1 VSNKILVINQHFY
14 PEVAA
19 TGQLLLD
26 LCEDLVGAGY
36 RVRVITGN
44 PDGDSNKNNKVPRRE
59 NYKGVEIL
67 RLKNTTFNKYRMSG
81 RIFNYLSFHFLVFF
95 QILFCRKSDLV
106 IVLSTPPF
114 ISFYGLLLKV
124 LKGVK
129 TIYIVQDLFPDLVVE
144 LGKIKN
150 KCFINIL
157 ENLSKCII
165 RKMDRV
171 VVVGEFMKRKIE
183 REILQGLQ
191 GMGSDH
197 IITIHNWADGEKIKV
212 IQGEEGRNLLNK
224 AEWGLEGKF
233 IVLYSG
239 NIGDLHEFNT
249 IVSAAEDLEMQGWNN
264 ICFVF
269 IGEGIK
275 KKYIEEKVKEKRLN
289 NILFFP
295 FQPRE
300 GLNYSLGM
308 ADVSLVTLDEGFEGM
323 VVPSKI
329 YGILASGR
337 PVIAVV
343 GRESEVTEIISK
355 GKCGEIV
362 KIGDYKNLSEIIIN
376 YYDNSKKCYQ
386 EGMSG
391 RKYFEENYDRKIAT
405 KKYIKVIEETLGVL
419 S

>member
-1 VSNKILVINQHFY
+1 MTKKILVINQHFF

-26 LCEDLVGAGY
+26 LCEDLVKAGY
-36 RVRVITGN
+36 VVNVITGN
-44 PDGDSNKNNKVPRRE
+44 PNGVLNKNNKVPGRE
-59 NYKGVEIL
+59 NYEGIEIL

-81 RIFNYLSFHFLVFF
+81 RILNYLTFHFLVFF
-95 QILFCRKSDLV
+95 QILFCKKPDLV
-106 IVLSTPPF
+106 FVLSTPPF

-124 LKGVK
+124 LKRVK
-129 TIYIVQDLFPDLVVE
+129 TIYIVQDLFPDLVIE

-150 KCFINIL
+150 KYFINIL
-157 ENLSKCII
+157 ESLSKLII
-165 RKMDRV
+165 RRMDRV
-171 VVVGEFMKRKIE
+171 VVVGEFMERKIK
-183 REILQGLQ
+183 RDILQG
-191 GMGSDH
+191 MDSDH
-197 IITIHNWADGEKIKV
+197 IIIIHNWADGEKIKV
-212 IQGEEGRNLLNK
+212 MSGEKEKNFLK
-224 AEWGLEGKF
+224 EEWGLEGKF
-233 IVLYSG
+233 IVSYSG

-249 IVSAAEDLEMQGWNN
+249 IISAANDLGEQGWGK

-275 KKYIEEKVKEKRLN
+275 KEYIERKVKEKGLN
-289 NILFFP
+289 NVLFFP

-300 GLNYSLGM
+300 VLKYSLGL
-308 ADVSLVTLDEGFEGM
+308 ADVSLVTLEKGFEGM

-337 PVIAVV
+337 PAIAVV
-343 GRESEVTEIISK
+343 GGESEITEIIGK

-362 KIGDYKNLSEIIIN
+362 KIGDFKKLSEVIIN
-376 YYDNSKKCYQ
+376 YYNNSKKCYQ

-391 RKYFEENYDRKIAT
+391 RKYFEENYNRKIAVN
-405 KKYIKVIEETLGVL
+405 KYIKVIEETLGSL

>member
-1 VSNKILVINQHFY
+1 MNNKILVINQHFY

-26 LCEDLVGAGY
+26 LCEDLVGAEY
-36 RVRVITGN
+36 KVKVITGN
-44 PDGDSNKNNKVPRRE
+44 PNSDLNKNKKVPGKE
-59 NYKGVEIL
+59 NYKGIEIL
-67 RLKNTTFNKYRMSG
+67 RLKNTTFNKYKMSG
-81 RIFNYLSFHFLVFF
+81 RVLNYLTFHFLVFI
-95 QILFCRKSDLV
+95 QILFCRKPDLV

-124 LKGVK
+124 LKRVK

-150 KCFINIL
+150 KYFIKL
-157 ENLSKCII
+157 LKNLSKLII
-165 RKMDRV
+165 KKMDRI
-171 VVVGEFMKRKIE
+171 VVVGDFMKRKIE
-183 REILQGLQ
+183 KEILQGTQ
-191 GMGSDH
+191 GVNSGH
-197 IITIHNWADGEKIKV
+197 VITIHNWADGEKIRV
-212 IQGEEGRNLLNK
+212 IGEEKERNLVK
-224 AEWGLEGKF
+224 AEWDLDGKF

-239 NIGDLHEFNT
+239 NIGDLHEFDT
-249 IVSAAEDLEMQGWNN
+249 VISAAEDLEMQGWKD

-275 KKYIEEKVKEKRLN
+275 KEYIEKKVKEKGLN
-289 NILFFP
+289 NVLFFP

-343 GRESEVTEIISK
+343 GRESEVTEIVRK
-355 GKCGEIV
+355 GRCGEVV
-362 KIGDYKNLSEIIIN
+362 KIGDYKDLSEKIIS
-376 YYDNSKKCYQ
+376 YYNNQKKCYE
-386 EGMSG
+386 EGMGG
-391 RKYFEENYDRKIAT
+391 RKYFEENFDRRIAT
-405 KKYIKVIEETLGVL
+405 KKYIKVIEETLESL

>member
-1 VSNKILVINQHFY
+1 VNNKILVINQHFY

-26 LCEDLVGAGY
+26 LCEDLVKARY
-36 RVRVITGN
+36 VVKVITGN
-44 PDGDSNKNNKVPRRE
+44 PNGDFNKKNKILKRE
-59 NYKGVEIL
+59 NYKGIEIL
-67 RLKNTTFNKYRMSG
+67 RLKNTTFNKYRMMG
-81 RIFNYLSFHFLVFF
+81 RVLNYLSFHFLVFF
-95 QILFCRKSDLV
+95 QILFCRKPDLV

-114 ISFYGLLLKV
+114 ISFYGLLLKA
-124 LKGVK
+124 LKRVK
-129 TIYIVQDLFPDLVVE
+129 TIYIVQDLFPDLVIE

-150 KCFINIL
+150 KYFIKVL
-157 ENLSKCII
+157 KNLSKLIM

-171 VVVGEFMKRKIE
+171 VVVGDFMKRKIG
-183 REILQGLQ
+183 REILQGTD
-191 GMGSDH
+191 SEH

-212 IQGEEGRNLLNK
+212 LRGEEEGNLVNK

-239 NIGDLHEFNT
+239 NIGDLHEFDT
-249 IVSAAEDLEMQGWNN
+249 IISAAEELEMQRWKN

-269 IGEGIK
+269 VGEGIK
-275 KKYIEEKVKEKRLN
+275 KKYIERKVKEKGLN

-300 GLNYSLGM
+300 VLKYSLGV

-329 YGILASGR
+329 YGILASGK
-337 PVIAVV
+337 PAIAVV
-343 GRESEVTEIISK
+343 GGESEVTEIISK
-355 GKCGEIV
+355 GRCGEVV
-362 KIGDYKNLSEIIIN
+362 KIGDYKVLSDAVIE
-376 YYDNSKKCYQ
+376 YYNNSEKCYQ

-391 RKYFEENYDRKIAT
+391 RKYFEENFDRKIAT
-405 KKYIKVIEETLGVL
+405 KHYIKVIEEILGSL
-419 S
+419 P

>member
-1 VSNKILVINQHFY
+1 VNNKILVINQHFY

-26 LCEDLVGAGY
+26 LCVDLVKAGY
-36 RVRVITGN
+36 VVKVITGN
-44 PDGDSNKNNKVPRRE
+44 PNGDFNKKNKTLKRE
-59 NYKGVEIL
+59 NYKGIEIL
-67 RLKNTTFNKYRMSG
+67 RLKNTTFNKYRMTG
-81 RIFNYLSFHFLVFF
+81 RVLNYLSFHSLVFF
-95 QILFCRKSDLV
+95 QILFCKKPDLV
-106 IVLSTPPF
+106 LVMSTPPF
-114 ISFYGLLLKV
+114 ISFHGLV
-124 LKGVK
+124 LKKLKKVK
-129 TIYIVQDLFPDLVVE
+129 TIYIVQDLFPDLVIE

-150 KCFINIL
+150 KYFINIL
-157 ENLSKCII
+157 KSLSRCII
-165 RKMDRV
+165 RRMDRV
-171 VVVGEFMKRKIE
+171 LVVGEFMERKIE

-191 GMGSDH
+191 GMDSSQ
-197 IITIHNWADGEKIKV
+197 IITIHNWADGEKIS
-212 IQGEEGRNLLNK
+212 ILRGENEKNLIK
-224 AEWGLEGKF
+224 AEWGLEGRF

-239 NIGDLHEFNT
+239 NIGDLHEFDT
-249 IVSAAEDLEMQGWNN
+249 IISAAEDLEGQGWEK

-275 KKYIEEKVKEKRLN
+275 KEYIERKAKEKGLN

-300 GLNYSLGM
+300 VLKYSLGM

-343 GRESEVTEIISK
+343 GGESEVTEIISK
-355 GKCGEIV
+355 GRCGEIV
-362 KIGDYKNLSEIIIN
+362 KIGDYNALSDAVIN
-376 YYDNSKKCYQ
+376 YYNNSEKCYQ
-386 EGMSG
+386 EGMNG
-391 RKYFEENYDRKIAT
+391 RKYFEENFDRKIAT
-405 KKYIKVIEETLGVL
+405 EKYIKVIEEILGSL

>member
-1 VSNKILVINQHFY
+1 MANKILIINQHFY

-26 LCEDLVGAGY
+26 LCEDLVRAGY
-36 RVRVITGN
+36 RVKVITGN
-44 PDGDSNKNNKVPRRE
+44 PNADLNGKNKILKRE
-59 NYKGVEIL
+59 NYKGIEIL
-67 RLKNTTFNKYRMSG
+67 RLKNTTFDKYKMTG
-81 RIFNYLSFHFLVFF
+81 RILNYLTFHFSVFF
-95 QILFCRKSDLV
+95 QILFYERPDLV
-106 IVLSTPPF
+106 LVLSTPPF
-114 ISFYGLLLKV
+114 ISFYGLILKT
-124 LKGVK
+124 LKKVK

-150 KCFINIL
+150 KYFIDIL
-157 ENLSKCII
+157 ESFSKCII
-165 RKMDRV
+165 RRMDRV
-171 VVVGEFMKRKIE
+171 VVVGEFMKRKIK
-183 REILQGLQ
+183 RDILQG
-191 GMGSDH
+191 MDSEH

-212 IQGEEGRNLLNK
+212 MRGEKEKNPVK

-239 NIGDLHEFNT
+239 NIGDLHEFDT
-249 IVSAAEDLEMQGWNN
+249 IISAAEDLGEQGWEK

-275 KKYIEEKVKEKRLN
+275 KEYIKRKVKEKGLN
-289 NILFFP
+289 NVLFFP

-300 GLNYSLGM
+300 VLKYSLGL
-308 ADVSLVTLDEGFEGM
+308 ADVSLVTLKKGFEGM

-343 GRESEVTEIISK
+343 GGESEVTEIIRK
-355 GKCGEIV
+355 GRCGEVV
-362 KIGDYKNLSEIIIN
+362 KIGDYKALSEKIIS
-376 YYDNSKKCYQ
+376 YYNKHEKCYD
-386 EGMSG
+386 EGSNG
-391 RKYFEENYDRKIAT
+391 RKYFEENFDRKIAV
-405 KKYIKVIEETLGVL
+405 KKYIKVIEEILGSL

>member
-1 VSNKILVINQHFY
+1 MTNKILVINQHFY

-26 LCEDLVGAGY
+26 LCEDLVKDGY
-36 RVRVITGN
+36 RVKVITGN
-44 PDGDSNKNNKVPRRE
+44 ANANFNKKSKIPIRE
-59 NYKGVEIL
+59 NYKGIEIL
-67 RLKNTTFNKYRMSG
+67 RLKNTTFNKYRMTG
-81 RIFNYLSFHFLVFF
+81 RVLNYLTFHFLVFF
-95 QILFCRKSDLV
+95 QILFCKKPDLV
-106 IVLSTPPF
+106 LVLSTPPF
-114 ISFYGLLLKV
+114 ISFYGLMLKV
-124 LKGVK
+124 LKKVK

-150 KCFINIL
+150 KYFINVL
-157 ENLSKCII
+157 KKFSKLII

-171 VVVGEFMKRKIE
+171 VVVGDFMKRKIKKD
-183 REILQGLQ
+183 ILQG
-191 GMGSDH
+191 MDSDH
-197 IITIHNWADGEKIKV
+197 IITIDNWADGEKIRV
-212 IQGEEGRNLLNK
+212 IRGEEEKNILR

-239 NIGDLHEFNT
+239 NIGDLHEFDT
-249 IVSAAEDLEMQGWNN
+249 IISAAEDLGEQGWKK

-275 KKYIEEKVKEKRLN
+275 KEYIKRKVKEKGLN

-300 GLNYSLGM
+300 GLTYSLGL
-308 ADVSLVTLDEGFEGM
+308 ADVSLVTLEKGFEGM

-329 YGILASGR
+329 YGILASGK

-343 GRESEVTEIISK
+343 GGESEVTEIISK

-362 KIGDYKNLSEIIIN
+362 KIGDYKNLSEVIIN
-376 YYDNSKKCYQ
+376 YYNNYKKCYQ

-391 RKYFEENYDRKIAT
+391 RKYFEENYDRKIAV
-405 KKYIKVIEETLGVL
+405 KKYIKVIKETLGSL